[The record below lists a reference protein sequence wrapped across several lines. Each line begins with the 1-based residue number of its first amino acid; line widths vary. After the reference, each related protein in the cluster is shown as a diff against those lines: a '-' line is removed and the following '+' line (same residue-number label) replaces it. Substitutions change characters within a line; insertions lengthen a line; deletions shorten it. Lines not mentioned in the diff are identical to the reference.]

1 VVTDLIQIRN
11 LAEAEADENLHF
23 RRYLKAHHYREGL
36 FRRIAK
42 EVEEQIDCKVCANC
56 CRYTRVNISREDIER
71 LARYLDILPEQVV
84 RNYAIPDLE
93 DRENM
98 LRHTKDGCVFL
109 DGNLCMVYEARPRAC
124 RKFPYLTTHE
134 RSLGARMSSICKRA
148 WFCPIVYNSLAAY
161 KKLVGYHHSLH

>member
-1 VVTDLIQIRN
+1 
-11 LAEAEADENLHF
+11 
-23 RRYLKAHHYREGL
+23 
-36 FRRIAK
+36 
-42 EVEEQIDCKVCANC
+42 
-56 CRYTRVNISREDIER
+56 R

-134 RSLGARMSSICKRA
+134 RSLAPGCRRSASVPGFALSSTIPSQPTRSWSATITLCIDAPANISTIRLLKTLPHTSQTSVLTTYVR
-148 WFCPIVYNSLAAY
+148 PSQ
-161 KKLVGYHHSLH
+161 KPEQDTGRKPQPK